1 MKGKTAAE
9 AEEELKTS
17 GMSPDQ
23 IAHILPH
30 KVFEGNRPSN
40 SIMFQKL
47 TPFTLGALVGMWGI
61 SFVRKSV
68 WYQVMLN
75 YSEGNS
81 FASPDMTAVIAH
93 SHCQKIAHQKVV
105 K

>member
-1 MKGKTAAE
+1 MHLICFYSCQILAANFLAQTEALMKGKTAAE

-47 TPFTLGALVGMWGI
+47 TPFTLGALVGM
-61 SFVRKSV
+61 
-68 WYQVMLN
+68 
-75 YSEGNS
+75 
-81 FASPDMTAVIAH
+81 
-93 SHCQKIAHQKVV
+93 
-105 K
+105 